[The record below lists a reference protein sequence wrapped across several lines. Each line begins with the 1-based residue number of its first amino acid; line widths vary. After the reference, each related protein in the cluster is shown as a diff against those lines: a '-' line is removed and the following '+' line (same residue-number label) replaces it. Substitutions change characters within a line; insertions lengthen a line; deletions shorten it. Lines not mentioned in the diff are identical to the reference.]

1 MIPPSHIGYNTRVE
15 SASEKPRRPIS
26 ISFSV
31 TESYAQHLAVV
42 LTSVLANNPSERF
55 VFHVLHSGVTPE
67 SQARVKELESAYP
80 GCEIR
85 FHAIDASA
93 FADFPIPP
101 GLEHVTRET
110 YFRYLLPDVLKDERR
125 TIYSDV
131 DVLFVAGIR
140 EIWEVDLGGALMAA
154 VRNLEGERRGDRRD
168 IARLGF
174 SPDSPYFFT
183 GFLVM
188 DLEAM
193 RADGTSRRLMEATA
207 RHGSRVTFIDLDIVN
222 LVCEGRIK
230 EVDATWNETG
240 RYSFLRRDV
249 KIWHFPGFTQKPW
262 CNIWKNYTWI
272 PYLRYLVK
280 SPYRANAPRF
290 VWGHVKGFF
299 FFRYVKRGVTRWLVC
314 GILVW
319 KKKA

>member
-1 MIPPSHIGYNTRVE
+1 MSDE
-15 SASEKPRRPIS
+15 PIS
-26 ISFSV
+26 MSFCISD
-31 TESYAQHLAVV
+31 SYAQHLAVV
-42 LTSVLANNPSERF
+42 LTSVLANNPSSRF

-67 SQARVKELESAYP
+67 NQARVKKLEKSYSNCEL
-80 GCEIR
+80 R
-85 FHAIDASA
+85 FHTVDMAA
-93 FADFPIPP
+93 FANFPIPP

-110 YFRYLLPDVLKDERR
+110 YFRYLLPDILPDESR

-131 DVLFVAGIR
+131 DVLCVADIAKT
-140 EIWEVDLGGALMAA
+140 WKMDLDGSLMAA
-154 VRNLEGERRGDRRD
+154 VRNYKGEARGDRRD
-168 IARLGF
+168 IVKFGF
-174 SPDSPYFFT
+174 TPDSPYFFT

-188 DLEAM
+188 DLAAM
-193 RADGTSRRLMEATA
+193 RAGNYVRRLMDATV
-207 RHGSRVTFIDLDIVN
+207 RYGERVTFIDLDIVN

-230 EVDATWNETG
+230 EIDATWNETG

-249 KIWHFPGFTQKPW
+249 KIWHFLGFTQKPW